1 MEHGDYVERIED
13 HSEHPD
19 GFDTSEPKG
28 GFIAIFAVATV
39 ITLIAT
45 MLGIQ
50 YYFEQ
55 AKEEAVYHEVLAP
68 ESDQLKNLRA
78 TEDTQLNNYQYVDR
92 AQGSVRLPIDRA
104 MDLLAKE
111 AAENRIT
118 YNTKTYPVKTAEQ
131 LAAGPGAAVPATGA
145 KPAAKPQGAAP
156 THATPA
162 PPAK

>member
-1 MEHGDYVERIED
+1 MEHGDYVEKLDD
-13 HSEHPD
+13 HSAHPD
-19 GFDTSEPKG
+19 GYDSSDPKG
-28 GFIAIFAVATV
+28 GFIAVFAVATV

-55 AKEEAVYHEVLAP
+55 AKEEAVYTEVLAP
-68 ESDQLKNLRA
+68 ESGQLKNLRA
-78 TEDTQLNNYQYVDR
+78 AEDAQLGSYQYVDR

-111 AAENRIT
+111 AAENRIV
-118 YNTKTYPVKTAEQ
+118 YNTKTYAVKTAAE
-131 LAAGPGAAVPATGA
+131 LAAGPAAAPAPGA
-145 KPAAKPQGAAP
+145 KPAMAKPQGAA
-156 THATPA
+156 TKNATPA